1 MRRLAPSIPG
11 ILLVCAL
18 LGGAHSTVWAQT
30 SRTAPLPVTSVGRT
44 RLFQKQRDDLPQPG
58 TQPKSPIPLTPP
70 AQPVPQPQ
78 PQPQPLPPAATVPA
92 DPVDPVQANILA
104 QVKRAIEINK
114 RRMLNA
120 NPGGHT
126 PWMIMHGVLALRQEY
141 QLQIGNQR
149 INGLDYITQQNPIY
163 VGSLPD
169 PLQPPGAPLVNI
181 REHWFQSTAY
191 GGRAQ
196 PYVVSFAFEGHT
208 NQFLA
213 ILSMADLPLNQ
224 TFLVADSQRPG
235 ATKTITMA
243 DMVRHAKMNVHVGNP
258 NEIAWTLWF
267 LSNYL
272 QPDEEWVDK
281 DGKPWSME
289 QLVTVQTNAP
299 LFSGG
304 KLLAP
309 CGGTHGLFA
318 LACACNSYQQKYGQ
332 LDGAWLAARQKLDN
346 HIALA
351 RQMQNRDGS
360 FSTEFFKT
368 TGYSDKMG
376 PRFKSSGHMLEWLMM
391 ALPPEELQEKWVQ
404 AGVMNVANDLV
415 GNGNVGLGT
424 SDTGAMYHALHA
436 MVLYRNRIEP
446 PGSPV
451 PPARVADLPPE
462 MKNPAPGTTPPQ
474 PLLVPPVPGPL
485 NPAPMTPMPPV
496 VDKDSAPQTP
506 ANNSPEATM
515 RLLNPATNKLMPLGS
530 TRLLLRPI
538 TNPKITEAPPMPGE
552 IPEPPPMAERLVE
565 PKSGE
570 PARIPLLIPTKP
582 LLEKPAPIVKPM
594 PAPSEPKSEGAIV
607 KPITQDGG
615 DESPIPLF
623 GENPDEM
630 KAKLAAVGE
639 PQSPLPAEAET
650 ASVPAPPSEPP
661 AQQPADV
668 KPPTSTPLV
677 PPLPEPTPAKSP
689 SSSD

>member
-1 MRRLAPSIPG
+1 MRRLAPSIAG

-18 LGGAHSTVWAQT
+18 LGGAYSTVWAQT
-30 SRTAPLPVTSVGRT
+30 SRTAPLPVTSVART
-44 RLFQKQRDDLPQPG
+44 RLFQKQRDDLPPPK
-58 TQPKSPIPLTPP
+58 TEPKSPIPLTPP

-78 PQPQPLPPAATVPA
+78 PQPLPPPALALAT
-92 DPVDPVQANILA
+92 PVDPVQAQILA

-169 PLQPPGAPLVNI
+169 PLQPPGAPWVNI

-196 PYVVSFAFEGHT
+196 PYIVSFAFEGHT

-213 ILSMADLPLNQ
+213 ILSMADLPLTQ

-272 QPDEEWVDK
+272 QPDEKWVDK

-318 LACACNSYQQKYGQ
+318 LACACNSYQQKHGQ
-332 LDGAWLAARQKLDN
+332 LDGAWLAAQAKLKERM
-346 HIALA
+346 AQA
-351 RQMQNRDGS
+351 RSMQNPDGS

-391 ALPPEELQEKWVQ
+391 ALPPEQLQEQWVR

-415 GNGNVGLGT
+415 GNKDVGLGT
-424 SDTGAMYHALHA
+424 ADTGAMYHALHA

-446 PGSPV
+446 PASTVPPERVAQVPPELKNPTPV
-451 PPARVADLPPE
+451 PV
-462 MKNPAPGTTPPQ
+462 PPQ
-474 PLLVPPVPGPL
+474 PLLVPPVPTPL
-485 NPAPMTPMPPV
+485 NPAPMPPMPPAT
-496 VDKDSAPQTP
+496 DKSIDPQMP
-506 ANNSPEATM
+506 ANDSPEATM
-515 RLLNPATNKLMPLGS
+515 RLLNPATNKLMPLG
-530 TRLLLRPI
+530 TARPLLRPI
-538 TNPKITEAPPMPGE
+538 TNPKITDAPPKPAE
-552 IPEPPPMAERLVE
+552 IPAPPPMAERLVE
-565 PKSGE
+565 PQSGE
-570 PARIPLLIPTKP
+570 PARIPLLSPAQP
-582 LLEKPAPIVKPM
+582 LLEKPAPLVKPM
-594 PAPSEPKSEGAIV
+594 PAPSEPKSEGAV
-607 KPITQDGG
+607 VQPLTKAEG
-615 DESPIPLF
+615 DATPLPLF
-623 GENPDEM
+623 GDDPGEM
-630 KAKLAAVGE
+630 KDKPAASGE
-639 PQSPLPAEAET
+639 PITPDSGTPAPVSAPPPQKPAIKKPPAE
-650 ASVPAPPSEPP
+650 
-661 AQQPADV
+661 V
-668 KPPTSTPLV
+668 KPPAPAPLV
-677 PPLPEPTPAKSP
+677 PPLPEPTPAQSP